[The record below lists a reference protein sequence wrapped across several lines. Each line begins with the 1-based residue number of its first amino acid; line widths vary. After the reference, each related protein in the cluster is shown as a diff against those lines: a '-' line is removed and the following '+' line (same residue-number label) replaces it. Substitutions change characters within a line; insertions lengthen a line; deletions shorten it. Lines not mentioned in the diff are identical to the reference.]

1 MRTTERPPGGVQS
14 GGVSLQCGFVHRRSD
29 AVVDVDVS
37 VIAPAFNEL
46 ENMEPLVERI
56 REVFEPTGMKYE
68 AVIVDD
74 CSTDGTGEKLVELGR
89 KYPWLRVIRLDKNS
103 GQTAAMDAGF
113 RHARGKVWGTV
124 DADMQNDPGEI
135 PRLMKLLGPDVDMV
149 NGWRKDR
156 ADKNKFMRRMQSK
169 IANGI
174 RNRLSGRRPLSSW

>member
-74 CSTDGTGEKLVELGR
+74 CSTFFSRSTRINFQMRNSQIEIGFKVSTKNYQNYR
-89 KYPWLRVIRLDKNS
+89 KR
-103 GQTAAMDAGF
+103 
-113 RHARGKVWGTV
+113 
-124 DADMQNDPGEI
+124 
-135 PRLMKLLGPDVDMV
+135 
-149 NGWRKDR
+149 
-156 ADKNKFMRRMQSK
+156 
-169 IANGI
+169 
-174 RNRLSGRRPLSSW
+174 